1 MTYQDYLKQQIDNI
15 NNKFKNTFLNKIQ
28 SLTKTDFLF
37 GFSQGKSNSVFI
49 SIMPQEPFIAIT
61 TNKFLANNNN
71 QFINKL
77 KTKLNNSKFIG
88 ASVINNDNIV
98 KFDFVKTTDT
108 YDKIS
113 FSLIIELFKMNTN
126 IILLDND
133 NKIIDALK
141 FHGLDTKHPIIQNAT
156 FEYPQNQVISK
167 EVPTN
172 YDELIN
178 VHIENIEDRY
188 LEEKYKYVLVALK
201 AKKKSLQKK
210 LKIIIE
216 EENEAKEKLIYK
228 DYGDFFL
235 ANLESMNRGDSSFDY
250 LGKKISVKADY
261 TPQRNLEYLYK
272 VYKKAKQTIQMSDKF
287 IDETEDDLNYISSLL
302 DSTTFYNEED
312 YLQLIE
318 ELKST
323 NIIKIKSQK
332 NVKIQKSA
340 VKPYYILFN
349 ETKIGFGKNNIQNDY
364 LTFKLAKKTY
374 YFLHIDK
381 AHGPHV
387 VIFDDNPSNDVKE
400 MASELAIYLAKKN
413 TGDVMYSQIKFI
425 KKLGTLG
432 KVKISK
438 YETFHIINFKFDI
451 KNALL
456 KAKRF

>member
-1 MTYQDYLKQQIDNI
+1 MTYQDYLKQQISDI
-15 NNKFKNTFLNKIQ
+15 NDKFKNTFLNKIQ

-37 GFSQGKSNSVFI
+37 GFSQGKSNSIFI
-49 SIMPQEPFIAIT
+49 SIMPQEPFISIT
-61 TNKFLANNNN
+61 QNKFMVNNNN

-88 ASVINNDNIV
+88 ASLINNDNIV
-98 KFDFVKTTDT
+98 KFNFIKTTDT

-113 FSLIIELFKMNTN
+113 FTLVIELFKINTN
-126 IILLDND
+126 IILLDGN

-167 EVPTN
+167 EIPAN
-172 YDELIN
+172 YDEIISI
-178 VHIENIEDRY
+178 HIENIENQY
-188 LEEKYKYVLVALK
+188 LIEKYKYVLIALK

-210 LKIIIE
+210 LKIITE

-235 ANLESMNRGDSSFDY
+235 ANLESMNRGDSFFDY
-250 LGKKISVKADY
+250 FGKKINIKAEY
-261 TPQRNLEYLYK
+261 TPQKNLEYLYK
-272 VYKKAKQTIQMSDKF
+272 VYKKAKQTIRMSNKF
-287 IDETEDDLNYISSLL
+287 IEETEDYLNYISSLL

-332 NVKIQKSA
+332 NIKIQKSA

-349 ETKIGFGKNNIQNDY
+349 GIKIGFGKNNIQNDY
-364 LTFKLAKKTY
+364 LTFKLANKTD

-381 AHGPHV
+381 THGPHV
-387 VIFDDNPSNDVKE
+387 VIFDNNPSNDTKE
-400 MASELAIYLAKKN
+400 MASEIAIYLAKKN
-413 TGDVMYSQIKFI
+413 TGDVMYSQIKFV

-432 KVKISK
+432 KVKIAN

-451 KNALL
+451 KNTLL
-456 KAKRF
+456 KTKRF